1 MKYKGE
7 YPLRNRQVRYMFST
21 ALSILLTF
29 SQTTD
34 FRLFQTERVATI
46 SKLMKVAESSPTMF
60 SKDLC
65 SRHVKNRACLGKGKG
80 ADSLRNKDEFKYEFF
95 PFDHK
100 YFTTSTVPS
109 F

>member
-1 MKYKGE
+1 MKYKEE

-46 SKLMKVAESSPTMF
+46 SNLMKEAESSPTMF

-65 SRHVKNRACLGKGKG
+65 CRHVKTGLVWERVKG
-80 ADSLRNKDEFKYEFF
+80 ADSLRNKD
-95 PFDHK
+95 
-100 YFTTSTVPS
+100 
-109 F
+109 